1 MAIDY
6 RIGSKIAKSF
16 DTANAPATNIS
27 PFPYVG
33 IVKNN
38 LDPTR
43 CGRVQVFIPE
53 FGGNPDDQ
61 ANWRTVSY
69 ASPFMGYTSTEF
81 NQNDTVDTTSAWNH
95 VSHTYGMWMVP
106 PDIGVEV
113 IVLFIA
119 GDPMRGYWLAC
130 VNSNLSRHMLP
141 GLAGSSNVD
150 PSNASANVKASFTMG
165 NTVPVVEFN
174 ENIPANKTN
183 PSFYTAPKPIH
194 EIQYAILKTQGL
206 HNDNVRGTIS
216 SSSQRE
222 TPSHVFGIST
232 PGRPYP
238 NDPADDPNY
247 TNKLNAG
254 TLTEEYYKVK
264 TRKGGH
270 TFVMDDGSVLGTDQ
284 LVRLRTAGGHQ
295 ILMHDTEETIYISH
309 AKGNSWVELTADG
322 SINIYSKSGFNLRS
336 EGNINIHSDQ
346 NINMNAQGNI
356 NMRTHGNAVMLFT
369 NAVSNSTNINSLPNT
384 FFNSNTGTWYSVAN
398 SLNTISTVA
407 PTHEPFIRG

>member
-1 MAIDY
+1 MAIDF
-6 RIGSKIAKSF
+6 RIGTKINKSLRT
-16 DTANAPATNIS
+16 DLAPATNLS
-27 PFPYVG
+27 PFPYIG

-53 FGGNPDDQ
+53 LGGNPDDPS
-61 ANWRTVSY
+61 NWRTISY
-69 ASPFMGYTSTEF
+69 ASPFMGYTSTEI
-81 NQNDTVDTTSAWNH
+81 NQTDIQDNKESFTN

-113 IVLFIA
+113 ICMFIA
-119 GDPMRGYWLAC
+119 GDPMRGYWVAC
-130 VNSNLSRHMLP
+130 VNSNLSRYMLP
-141 GLAGSSNVD
+141 GLAGSTNVN
-150 PSNASANVKASFTMG
+150 STFATANAKASYTPG
-165 NTVPVVEFN
+165 DQPPVVEFN
-174 ENIPANKTN
+174 ENIPANETN
-183 PSFYTAPKPIH
+183 SNFYNAPKPIH
-194 EIQYAILKTQGL
+194 ETQYAVFKQQGL
-206 HNDNVRGTIS
+206 DKDTVRGTIS

-222 TPSHVFGIST
+222 TPSQVFGIST
-232 PGRPYP
+232 PGRPL

-247 TNKLNAG
+247 VRKLNAG
-254 TLTEEYYKVK
+254 TLTEEYYRVK
-264 TRKGGH
+264 SRKGGH
-270 TFVMDDGSVLGTDQ
+270 TFVMDDGGVLGADQ

-309 AKGNSWVELTADG
+309 AKGNSWVELAADG
-322 SINIYSKSGFNLRS
+322 SINIYGKNGFNLRS

-369 NAVSNSTNINSLPNT
+369 NAISNSTTVNSLPDSY
-384 FFNSNTGTWYSVAN
+384 FNANTGTWYSQAN
-398 SLNTISTVA
+398 SISTISTVA

>member
-1 MAIDY
+1 MAIDF
-6 RIGSKIAKSF
+6 RVGTKTPKSYSV
-16 DTANAPATNIS
+16 DSASATAIS
-27 PFPYVG
+27 PYPYIG

-61 ANWRTVSY
+61 SNWRTVSY
-69 ASPFMGYTSTEF
+69 ASPFMGHTSTEY
-81 NQNDTVDTTSAWNH
+81 NQNDTPDTKNAFGD

-106 PDIGVEV
+106 PDIEVEV

-141 GLAGSSNVD
+141 GMASSTNVD
-150 PSNASANVKASFTMG
+150 LANASNGVNQSYNLG
-165 NTVPVVEFN
+165 NAAPVVEFN
-174 ENIPANKTN
+174 ENVPANKTN
-183 PSFYTAPKPIH
+183 PNFYNFPKPIH
-194 EIQYAILKTQGL
+194 ETQYAILKTQGL
-206 HNDNVRGTIS
+206 NQDSTRGTIS

-232 PGRPYP
+232 PGRPI
-238 NDPADDPNY
+238 NDPATDPTY
-247 TNKLNAG
+247 LTKLNNG

-264 TRKGGH
+264 SRKGGH
-270 TFVMDDGSVLGTDQ
+270 TFVMDDGAVLGADQ
-284 LVRLRTAGGHQ
+284 LVRLRTAAGHQ

-309 AKGNSWVELTADG
+309 AKGNSWVELTKDG
-322 SINIYSKSGFNLRS
+322 SINVYSDAGINLRS
-336 EGNINIHSDQ
+336 KGDINIHSDK

-356 NMRTHGNAVMLFT
+356 NMRTHGNAVMLVT
-369 NAVSNSTNINSLPNT
+369 NAVSNSTTINSLPDT
-384 FFNSNTGTWYSVAN
+384 EFNILTGTWQASAN
-398 SLNTISTVA
+398 AISSIVTVA
-407 PTHEPFIRG
+407 PTHEPFNRG

>member
-1 MAIDY
+1 MAIDF
-6 RIGSKIAKSF
+6 RIGTKILKNLQASL
-16 DTANAPATNIS
+16 APATAIN
-27 PFPYVG
+27 PYPYIGV
-33 IVKNN
+33 IKNN

-43 CGRVQVFIPE
+43 CGRLQVFIPE
-53 FGGNPDDQ
+53 LGGNPDDQ
-61 ANWRTVSY
+61 ANWRTVSH
-69 ASPFMGYTSTEF
+69 ASPYMGYTSTEL
-81 NQNDTVDTTSAWNH
+81 SAADIPDITNGFTH

-113 IVLFIA
+113 ICVFVA
-119 GDPMRGYWLAC
+119 GDPMRGYWIAC

-141 GLAGSSNVD
+141 GLGSSRNID
-150 PSNASANVKASFTMG
+150 TLNATANTKASFTTG
-165 NTVPVVEFN
+165 NSAPVVEFN
-174 ENIPANKTN
+174 ENIPANDVN
-183 PSFYTAPKPIH
+183 PNFYNIAKPIH
-194 EIQYAILKTQGL
+194 EIQYAILKQQGL
-206 HNDNVRGTIS
+206 NSDTTRGTIT

-222 TPSHVFGIST
+222 TPSQVFGIST
-232 PGRPYP
+232 PGRPT

-247 TNKLNAG
+247 VRNLNEG
-254 TLTEEYYKVK
+254 RINEDYYRVK
-264 TRKGGH
+264 SRKGGH
-270 TFVMDDGSVLGTDQ
+270 TFVMDDGSVLGVDQ

-356 NMRTHGNAVMLFT
+356 NMRTRGNAVVLTT
-369 NAVSNSTNINSLPNT
+369 NTSANLSATVNSLPDSY
-384 FFNSNTGTWYSVAN
+384 FNANTGIWYSQAN
-398 SLNTISTVA
+398 SISTIATVA